1 MIASFPEENNTFNRW
16 YDEVH
21 FLAHNY
27 NTLINKDLAPHIQLD
42 RFEST

>member
-16 YDEVH
+16 YDEVY

-27 NTLINKDLAPHIQLD
+27 NTLIIKDLTSRIQLD
-42 RFEST
+42 RFESA